1 VVCPRPW
8 FRKGRA
14 VEGIVSWRLQEQSK
28 STFVLTDNRSRI
40 LAETE
45 SNAAPFATLIADVSA
60 VHDNTLYL
68 LLGDW
73 FARVVLAI
81 LLFTLLQLIRQRVC

>member
-1 VVCPRPW
+1 VVCPRLW

-45 SNAAPFATLIADVSA
+45 INAAPFATLIADVPA

-73 FARVVLAI
+73 FAWVVLAI
-81 LLFTLLQLIRQRVC
+81 LLFTLLQLIRLRVC